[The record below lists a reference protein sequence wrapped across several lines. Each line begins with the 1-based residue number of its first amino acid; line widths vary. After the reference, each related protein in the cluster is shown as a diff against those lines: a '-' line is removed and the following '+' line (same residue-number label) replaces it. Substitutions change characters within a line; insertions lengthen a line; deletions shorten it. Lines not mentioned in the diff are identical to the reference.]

1 MKRSVK
7 YLLFSLIIAI
17 SVIIVSVPFWNFA
30 NNKRIGFFNK
40 GYTNLPIVTR
50 IGKFPSLVIADDN
63 SAINLIEPTEILLKN
78 RNGHKLNNK
87 LYLLVEKKSTIPTEF
102 IKVSIDDQIYNIKDI
117 SKEEDTYNYYFYL
130 NDFETNSYEEMSLTA
145 KIWLSNETNNIEST
159 STLIANFVVR

>member
-30 NNKRIGFFNK
+30 NNKRIGFFNE
-40 GYTNLPIVTR
+40 GYTNLPIVPR

-78 RNGHKLNNK
+78 RNGHRLNNK
-87 LYLLVEKKSTIPTEF
+87 LYLLVEKKSTISTEF
-102 IKVSIDDQIYNIKDI
+102 IKVSINDQIYNIKDI

-145 KIWLSNETNNIEST
+145 RIWLSNETNNIEST

>member
-30 NNKRIGFFNK
+30 NNKRIGFFNE

-78 RNGHKLNNK
+78 RHGHRLNNK
-87 LYLLVEKKSTIPTEF
+87 LYLLVEKKSTISTEF
-102 IKVSIDDQIYNIKDI
+102 IKVSINDQIYNIKDI

-145 KIWLSNETNNIEST
+145 RIWLSNETNNIEST

>member
-30 NNKRIGFFNK
+30 NNKRIGFFNE

-78 RNGHKLNNK
+78 RNGHRLINK
-87 LYLLVEKKSTIPTEF
+87 IYLLVEKKSTISTEF
-102 IKVSIDDQIYNIKDI
+102 IKVSINDQIYNIKDI

-145 KIWLSNETNNIEST
+145 RIWLSNETNNIEST

>member
-30 NNKRIGFFNK
+30 NNKRIGFFNE

-78 RNGHKLNNK
+78 RNGHRLI
-87 LYLLVEKKSTIPTEF
+87 SF
-102 IKVSIDDQIYNIKDI
+102 IY
-117 SKEEDTYNYYFYL
+117 
-130 NDFETNSYEEMSLTA
+130 
-145 KIWLSNETNNIEST
+145 
-159 STLIANFVVR
+159 

>member
-30 NNKRIGFFNK
+30 NNKRIGFFFL

-50 IGKFPSLVIADDN
+50 IGKFPSLVLADDN

-78 RNGHKLNNK
+78 RNGHRLNNK
-87 LYLLVEKKSTIPTEF
+87 LYLLVEKKSTISTEF
-102 IKVSIDDQIYNIKDI
+102 IKVSINDQIYNIKDI

-145 KIWLSNETNNIEST
+145 RIWLSNETNNIEST

>member
-30 NNKRIGFFNK
+30 NNKRIGFFNE
-40 GYTNLPIVTR
+40 GYTNLQIVTR

-159 STLIANFVVR
+159 SRLIANFVVR